1 MAKIVQLILA
11 ALLAG
16 LIARLVRNRNQ
27 PPTDAPSWP
36 AWTETT
42 DVATPRANVDQEA
55 KSWVEAETNGN
66 CASSHPVKVK
76 LSSGIF
82 HIPGQRNYERTNADR
97 CYLSA
102 DAAAADGFRASKV

>member
-11 ALLAG
+11 ALVAG
-16 LIARLVRNRNQ
+16 LIARLVHNRNQ
-27 PPTDAPSWP
+27 PPPDAPSWP

-42 DVATPRANVDQEA
+42 DAAAPRANVDQEA
-55 KSWVEAETNGN
+55 KSWIEPDAAGD

-82 HIPGQRNYERTNADR
+82 HILGQRNYERTNADR

-102 DAAAADGFRASKV
+102 DTASADGFRASKV